1 MSLAREILSDLRKMF
16 LADAGLA
23 AAVVALVVLAGAL
36 IRLAGW
42 PPLAVGFLFT
52 VACIALFFRSVLTEA
67 ARRR

>member
-1 MSLAREILSDLRKMF
+1 VSLAREILSDLRKMF

-23 AAVVALVVLAGAL
+23 AGVAALVALAGAL

-42 PPLAVGFLFT
+42 PPLTVGALFT
-52 VACIALFFRSVLTEA
+52 LACLALFFRSVVAEA